1 MFVFLLA
8 TYIKK
13 ERKCLIISE
22 IFLFFLYPGT
32 LFTCFLPLFKR
43 KRIMITSK
51 LMSLASWISVIAS

>member
-13 ERKCLIISE
+13 ERKSLIISDM
-22 IFLFFLYPGT
+22 LVFFLYPVA

-43 KRIMITSK
+43 KRNMITSK
-51 LMSLASWISVIAS
+51 LMSLAS